1 MAYPASESYDSNP
14 HDVELRR
21 RHTTLIRNEKIHY
34 PCTLNIQTLYRPL
47 RSLLLRVSNG
57 YYPTFP
63 HPTSMENERVQTDH
77 SDPCTRRSGSLS
89 VLSSELRHGSPGDY
103 SSSHSLPSLLRS
115 PELFPEKTSLCGYFR
130 CSLLRFPGRFHSGNQ
145 PWNPRD
151 SGPRSL
157 ARETHE
163 LHHQT
168 DHTSF
173 IRLQTHPHHVSEL
186 HS

>member
-21 RHTTLIRNEKIHY
+21 RHTTLIRNGKIHY

-57 YYPTFP
+57 YYPTFRTLLRWRMREFKLIIVTP
-63 HPTSMENERVQTDH
+63 AL
-77 SDPCTRRSGSLS
+77 LS
-89 VLSSELRHGSPGDY
+89 VLSSELRHGPPGDY

-145 PWNPRD
+145 PCNPRD